1 MERPMI
7 EVQPRQVTTKHALKE
22 IRRKGLVPAVVY
34 GRKAGNIPVSIPE
47 KDLFKMSGANLVT
60 VKLPGDTYPAVV
72 REVQKHPLSG
82 RILHVDLLQ
91 VEMDQRIRAEIPVH
105 LTGTAAGLKA
115 GGVLQHGERAVE
127 VEALPGEL
135 PDAFHVD
142 ISHLE
147 IGDKYTVADLQK
159 TTSLTITSDPETV
172 LAVINAPRLAETAE
186 PAETAKGE
194 EEKKE
199 EPAGEA

>member
-1 MERPMI
+1 MEKPSI
-7 EVQPRQVTTKHALKE
+7 EVQPRQVNTKHSLKE
-22 IRRKGLVPAVVY
+22 IRRKGLVPGVIY
-34 GRKAGNIPVSIPE
+34 GKRAGSIPISLPE
-47 KDLFKMSGANLVT
+47 KELLKIGGANLVS
-60 VKLPGDTYPAVV
+60 VKLPGGSYPAVV
-72 REVQKHPLSG
+72 RELQKHPLSG
-82 RILHVDLLQ
+82 RILHVDFLQ
-91 VEMDQRIRAEIPVH
+91 VEMDQKIRAEIPVH
-105 LTGTAAGLKA
+105 LSGSAAGLKA
-115 GGVLQHGERAVE
+115 GGILQHGERAVE

-142 ISHLE
+142 ISPLE

-172 LAVINAPRLAETAE
+172 LAVINAPRLAEIEE